1 MSYVPR
7 TEFSL
12 PAVRNSSVSRCT
24 LYDSQMAA
32 RTHDRILAQEMEHPA
47 VGWSAATADEDV
59 AVLFADCER
68 HGADDRAE
76 ERELCHEED
85 EAYCGLS
92 VGARGGE
99 RRRTGVVELRG

>member
-12 PAVRNSSVSRCT
+12 PAVRNSGVSSARCMT
-24 LYDSQMAA
+24 GRGCLDARQDS
-32 RTHDRILAQEMEHPA
+32 RSGNGTSCS
-47 VGWSAATADEDV
+47 GWSAATADEDV